1 VAQPFFTALIELTL
15 WTAIFAVSTTDKIAG
30 YGKEYYLA
38 YVIWASF
45 VARTT
50 SNWMYEFR
58 MIEEIDS
65 GSVNGL
71 LVRPMTFFE
80 YYLSQFMGYK
90 AITSG
95 VSFLIPMVVVAIF
108 DLPMQWLKLP
118 AALLLMGLYLIL
130 VLQLSF
136 IVTTMAFHFNRIHSL
151 TVAKNL
157 ALWFLGGELVPLDM
171 VPEPYKHW
179 ILLLPFANAVY
190 IPVGFI
196 TGRVNPELFL
206 QGVASVSV
214 SIVFFGIV
222 SSVLWKRGLAQYA
235 GTGA

>member
-1 VAQPFFTALIELTL
+1 MWI
-15 WTAIFAVSTTDKIAG
+15 AIFAVAQTETIAG
-30 YGKEYYLA
+30 FSKENYLA
-38 YVIWASF
+38 YVIWAAF

-95 VSFLIPMVVVAIF
+95 VSFLVPLVVAYSF
-108 DLPMQWLKLP
+108 NLPMDLRRLP
-118 AALLLMGLYLIL
+118 AALLLMGFYLIF
-130 VLQLSF
+130 VLLMSF
-136 IVTTMAFHFNRIHSL
+136 MVCTMAFYFNRIHAL

-171 VPEPYKHW
+171 VPEPYREV
-179 ILLLPFANAVY
+179 LLALPFANAVY
-190 IPVGFI
+190 IPVGYL
-196 TGRVNPELFL
+196 TGRLNEDLLL
-206 QGVASVSV
+206 QGFASTAV
-214 SIVFFGIV
+214 GIV
-222 SSVLWKRGLAQYA
+222 VLGSIATVMWKRGVAQYA